1 MSTAPPWAADEN
13 GRLPNIDELRAET
26 FAQTRDRMRRHFG
39 DRPRYEIGQLA
50 RLERTR
56 VNAAWQSKREK
67 EPRKSNLYGADA
79 SALRW
84 ALMQIHLSIAIPG
97 VPQTFDMD
105 DEDSLPFF

>member
-1 MSTAPPWAADEN
+1 MIAPPWASSEN
-13 GRLPNIDELRAET
+13 GKLSDIDMLKRES

-39 DRPRYEIGQLA
+39 DRPRYELGQLA

-67 EPRKSNLYGADA
+67 EARKSNLYAADA
-79 SALRW
+79 SAIKW
-84 ALMQIHLSIAIPG
+84 ALHQIYCSIAIPG

-105 DEDSLPFF
+105 CEDLPF